1 MSSEKIVYFYY
12 EFVTLARDLINNV
25 NLVIENCKKKGIIVV
40 YIKHEIENNLFN
52 RILAGRFIKDTPGS
66 KIDSRVNIVSS
77 IIYSKNKGNAFSNLE
92 LDSFLE
98 ENHIEGIFIVWL
110 RCFCLCVKNFN

>member
-1 MSSEKIVYFYY
+1 M
-12 EFVTLARDLINNV
+12 
-25 NLVIENCKKKGIIVV
+25 
-40 YIKHEIENNLFN
+40 KHEIENNLFN

-92 LDSFLE
+92 LDSFLK
-98 ENHIEGIFIVWL
+98 ENHIEEIFIVGL
-110 RCFCLCVKNFN
+110 DASACVLKTSIGEKSKGYKVTVIKDAITTMNMSKMQKLLNKYLQQGILL